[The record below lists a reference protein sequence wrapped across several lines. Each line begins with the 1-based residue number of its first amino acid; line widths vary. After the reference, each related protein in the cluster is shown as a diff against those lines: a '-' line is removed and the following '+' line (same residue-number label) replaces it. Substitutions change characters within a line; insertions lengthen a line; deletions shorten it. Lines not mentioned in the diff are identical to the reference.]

1 LLKISKMT
9 GYSTEGWNELF
20 VIAGGAAAALS
31 GRIFVG
37 LSVNIRS
44 ILDLEKKGG
53 APLLT
58 GRGLEALVDLL
69 NVLVICIVAATP
81 NINRGVLAAFILVVA
96 AESAISPVRAALAT
110 RSRSEIRKTVLQRLL
125 TPVALTLIY
134 VVTGITLA
142 VQHGGGLLWLPA
154 AFVLSVFIAAL
165 NAWILLVE
173 VMR

>member
-1 LLKISKMT
+1 MT

-20 VIAGGAAAALS
+20 ILAGGAAAALS
-31 GRIFVG
+31 GLIFVG
-37 LSVNIRS
+37 LSVNIKS
-44 ILDLEKKGG
+44 VLDIEKKDG

-69 NVLVICIVAATP
+69 NILVICIVAATP
-81 NINRGVLAAFILVVA
+81 NIDRGVLAAFILVVA
-96 AESAISPVRAALAT
+96 AESAISPIRAALVT
-110 RSRSEIRKTVLQRLL
+110 RGRSEIRKYTLQRLI
-125 TPVALTLIY
+125 TSVALTLIY
-134 VVTGITLA
+134 VVTGVTLA